1 MMWNWGE
8 SGGWGMGFGLFFMVL
23 FWALVIL
30 GILALARWLMSES
43 QARREQAGRVLPRDK
58 TPLEIVDERYARGDI
73 GRDEYEQKKR
83 DLQA

>member
-1 MMWNWGE
+1 
-8 SGGWGMGFGLFFMVL
+8 
-23 FWALVIL
+23 
-30 GILALARWLMSES
+30 MSES